1 MRRMTL
7 TGDQHLVK
15 RINRMALVRL
25 LREEPGLSRADLSTH
40 SGLTK
45 STISILAKELID
57 EGWLLEEEAQHT
69 GSLGRRPKPL
79 RLNSQRLALIG
90 AELGIDA
97 IQTAAVTINGEV
109 IESQRTPLRSLE
121 PQQACHQ
128 LIEQVLSLAAEV
140 KARHYRLMGIG
151 VGLPGAVDERAG
163 VLKFAPNIGWRDV
176 ELGRRLSGEAAAAGL
191 VDVPIYYQNE
201 ADLAAIGEF
210 EFGEG
215 PADDPLIFLSCG
227 IGVGAG
233 IVLNDRL
240 FSGASGLAGEVG
252 HTILQMGGPMCS
264 CGRRGCAEA
273 LIGARHIATPDDAA
287 RAGAYLG
294 VLIQNVWM
302 TFNPTVIVLG
312 GETVERGAE
321 FLDPALSAVQQFAA
335 EAGIAP
341 PQIRIARYGS
351 LATAVGGAAYVLH
364 CMLRPIY
371 G

>member
-1 MRRMTL
+1 MTL

-57 EGWLLEEEAQHT
+57 EGWLLEEEATHT
-69 GSLGRRPKPL
+69 GALGRRPKPL

-109 IESQRTPLRSLE
+109 IESQRTPLRSRE

-128 LIEQVLSLAAEV
+128 LIEQVLALAAQV
-140 KARHYRLMGIG
+140 TQRHYKLMGIG
-151 VGLPGAVDERAG
+151 VGLPGAVDEKAG

-191 VDVPIYYQNE
+191 ADVPIYYQNE

-210 EFGEG
+210 EFGQG

-252 HTILQMGGPMCS
+252 HTILQLGGPACS

-273 LIGARHIATPDDAA
+273 LIGARHIKTPADVAQ
-287 RAGAYLG
+287 AGAYLG
-294 VLIQNVWM
+294 VLVQNVWM

-321 FLDPALSAVQQFAA
+321 FLDPALAAVRQFAD

-341 PQIRIARYGS
+341 PEIRIARYGS